1 MEHRQEPNGPER
13 PAAINRFRRAQDDFE
28 DASVEIDGARA
39 VVKRVVNVTPLDRYA
54 RRGLLDRRQVEAGE
68 RLAADWYAARMEPC
82 VVASYRDWVDC
93 GTAADVQVDRAG
105 ARRRIARAIAAVGRI
120 AASEVVAVCCDERA
134 VGGTVAMEILRRGL
148 DVLADHYGL

>member
-1 MEHRQEPNGPER
+1 MEQQQESA
-13 PAAINRFRRAQDDFE
+13 AAINRFRLAQDRFE
-28 DASVEIDGARA
+28 DATVEIDGARA
-39 VVKRVVNVTPLDRYA
+39 AVKRVVNATPLDRYA
-54 RRGLLDRRQVEAGE
+54 RRQLLDRRQVEAGE
-68 RLAADWYAARMEPC
+68 RLAADWHAARMEQR

-105 ARRRIARAIAAVGRI
+105 ARRRVARAVEAVGRI

>member
-1 MEHRQEPNGPER
+1 MEQQQEG
-13 PAAINRFRRAQDDFE
+13 PAAINRFRLTQDRFE
-28 DASVEIDGARA
+28 DATVEADGERV

-54 RRGLLDRRQVEAGE
+54 RRQLLDRRQVEAGE
-68 RLAADWYAARMEPC
+68 RLAQDWHAARMEPR

-93 GTAADVQVDRAG
+93 GTAADAPVDRAG
-105 ARRRIARAIAAVGRI
+105 ARRRIARAIQAVGPI
-120 AASEVVAVCCDERA
+120 AAREVVEVCCDERA

>member
-1 MEHRQEPNGPER
+1 MEQQHER
-13 PAAINRFRRAQDDFE
+13 AAAINRFRLAQDRFE
-28 DASVEIDGARA
+28 DATVEIDGARA

-54 RRGLLDRRQVEAGE
+54 RRQLLDPRQVEAGA
-68 RLAADWYAARMEPC
+68 RLAADWHAARMEPR

-93 GTAADVQVDRAG
+93 GTAADMQVDRAG
-105 ARRRIARAIAAVGRI
+105 ARRRVARAVEAVGRV
-120 AASEVVAVCCDERA
+120 AAGEVVAVCCDERA